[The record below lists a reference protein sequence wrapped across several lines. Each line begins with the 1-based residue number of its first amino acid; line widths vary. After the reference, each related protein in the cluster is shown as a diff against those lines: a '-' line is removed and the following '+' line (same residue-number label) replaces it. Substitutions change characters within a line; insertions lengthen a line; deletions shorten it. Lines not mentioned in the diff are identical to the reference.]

1 MTPFQGLG
9 RSAFT
14 QSLEAT
20 HATAPHICIVG
31 GGFGGLYTAL
41 YLERHRILK
50 AARVTLVEPRGQFL
64 FTPLTY
70 ELLTHELE
78 TWEVAPTYS
87 SLIHS
92 TSIDWQQDQATQI
105 DLAQRQVT
113 LGSGEVLTYD
123 YLVIAT
129 GARSRP
135 VDIPGVE
142 EHTLGFR
149 SLSEVLTLK
158 ARLAQVLVAYP
169 KVAVT
174 VVGGGPSG
182 VELAAKVADR
192 LGRRGQITLVD
203 SGDRILKPFAVGL
216 QKVAIKALQRRGVQ
230 LVLGA
235 QVTQVEA
242 ERVLGQQ
249 GSEPFELASHLTI
262 WAVGTEPMPWLGQQP
277 LARNQQGQCL
287 TLPTLQLMDYPEVF
301 MLGDGAAITPAQKK
315 QSKSAAP
322 NTAQAAYQ
330 AAATVAHNVS
340 ALVQQRQPK
349 PFRYVHLGDMLTLG
363 YGVAGVWSFGIAL
376 GGQLGGLIRRAV
388 YIHRLP
394 TREHRWRVLRRAWQ
408 QLIKGSVRLVKRGL
422 GIGY

>member
-113 LGSGEVLTYD
+113 LGSGDVLTYD

-315 QSKSAAP
+315 QSKSAP

-340 ALVQQRQPK
+340 ALVQQRRPK
-349 PFRYVHLGDMLTLG
+349 PFHYVHLGDMLTLG

-376 GGQLGGLIRRAV
+376 GGQLGGLIRRVV

>member
-1 MTPFQGLG
+1 MTSSQGLG
-9 RSAFT
+9 RPAFT

-20 HATAPHICIVG
+20 NATAPRICIVG

-41 YLERHRILK
+41 YLRRHRVLK
-50 AARVTLVEPRGQFL
+50 AARVTLVEPRSQFL
-64 FTPLTY
+64 FTPLMY
-70 ELLTHELE
+70 ELLTSELE

-87 SLIHS
+87 SLIRG
-92 TSIDWQQDQATQI
+92 TSIDWRQNQATQI

-123 YLVIAT
+123 YLVMAT

-158 ARLAQVLVAYP
+158 ARLAQILVAYP

-203 SGDRILKPFAVGL
+203 SGDRILKPFASGL
-216 QKVAIKALQRRGVQ
+216 QKVAIKALQQRGVQ

-242 ERVLGQQ
+242 TRVLGQQ

-287 TLPTLQLMDYPEVF
+287 TLRTLQLMDYPEVF
-301 MLGDGAAITPAQKK
+301 MLGDGAAIAPDQKK
-315 QSKSAAP
+315 KSKSAP

-340 ALVQQRQPK
+340 ALVQQRRPK

-363 YGVAGVWSFGIAL
+363 YGVAGVWSFGLAQ

-408 QLIKGSVRLVKRGL
+408 QLMKGTLRLVKRGL

>member
-1 MTPFQGLG
+1 MTSSPGLG
-9 RSAFT
+9 QPAFT
-14 QSLEAT
+14 QALETAS
-20 HATAPHICIVG
+20 ATAPCICIVG

-41 YLERHRILK
+41 YLQRHRALRE
-50 AARVTLVEPRGQFL
+50 ARVTLVEPRSQFL
-64 FTPLTY
+64 FTPLMY
-70 ELLTHELE
+70 ELLTNELE

-87 SLIHS
+87 SLIRG
-92 TSIDWQQDQATQI
+92 TSIDWQQDHAAQI
-105 DLAQRQVT
+105 DLPQRQVT

-123 YLVIAT
+123 YLVMAT

-135 VDIPGVE
+135 VKIPGVE
-142 EHTLGFR
+142 AHTLGFR

-158 ARLAQVLVAYP
+158 ARLAQILVAYP

-192 LGRRGQITLVD
+192 LGRRGQITLID
-203 SGDRILKPFAVGL
+203 SGDRILKPFAIGL
-216 QKVAIKALQRRGVQ
+216 QKVAMKALQQRGVQ

-249 GSEPFELASHLTI
+249 GNESFELASHLTI
-262 WAVGTEPMPWLGQQP
+262 WAVGTEPLPWLGQQP
-277 LARNQQGQCL
+277 MARNQQGQCL
-287 TLPTLQLMDYPEVF
+287 TQPTLQLMEYPEVF
-301 MLGDGAAITPAQKK
+301 MLGDGAAIAPDQKK
-315 QSKSAAP
+315 QSRSAP

-330 AAATVAHNVS
+330 AAATVAYNLA
-340 ALVQQRQPK
+340 ALVQKRQPK
-349 PFRYVHLGDMLTLG
+349 PFHYRHLGDMLTLG
-363 YGVAGVWSFGIAL
+363 HGVAGVWSFGIAQ
-376 GGQLGGLIRRAV
+376 GGRLGGLIRRAV

-394 TREHRWRVLRRAWQ
+394 TFEHRWRVMRRAWQ
-408 QLIKGSVRLVKRGL
+408 QLMKGTLRLIKRGL